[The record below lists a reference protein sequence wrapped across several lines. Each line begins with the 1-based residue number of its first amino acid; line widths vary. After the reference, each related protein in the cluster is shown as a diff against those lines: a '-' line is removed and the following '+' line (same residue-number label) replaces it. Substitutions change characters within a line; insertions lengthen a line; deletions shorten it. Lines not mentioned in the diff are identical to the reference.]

1 MLLYNAVIINK
12 LKKIKNIKNINN
24 IINKK
29 DLKLNE
35 WL

>member
-29 DLKLNE
+29 DLKLNR

>member
-12 LKKIKNIKNINN
+12 LKKIKNIKNI
-24 IINKK
+24 INKK
-29 DLKLNE
+29 DLKLNG

>member
-29 DLKLNE
+29 DLKLNG